1 VHSLAHLCVDFLRS
15 LALAQRIEVKL
26 IVAGEHLVFDHVLT
40 YVCAIM
46 CAAIFEESDQ
56 ANACLA
62 VFAGAPSDMTVTAD
76 EPRKAPAEPRAE
88 RRRHVLSKHGVE
100 LVDEFAWLKAA
111 NWQQVIRDP
120 SRLDPA
126 IRAYLDAENRYT
138 EQILGDTA
146 ELQAT
151 LYAELKGR
159 IRQDDASVPTADGA
173 FAYFV
178 RYRSGAQ
185 HPLVCR
191 HAGAGG
197 ADETLLDANALAAD
211 HRFFQL
217 GATRHSPDHRLLA
230 WASDDSGSE
239 FYAIRVRDI
248 ERATDLADVIPDTVG
263 NVVWRK
269 DAAGFYYVRLD
280 SDHRP
285 SMVFEHRLGTAI
297 EDDRLL
303 YEEADAR
310 YFVTLSRLRS
320 GDYAEISV
328 HDHETSE
335 SWLIDLHADA
345 AVPRLIAQ
353 RTPGIRYDV
362 EHHPHLFGQNALVLR
377 TNADA
382 EDFKLAWTPLAS
394 PAHSRWRDL
403 VEHRSGTY
411 LVTFALLRDW
421 LIRLEREN
429 GLPRIVVRDLI
440 SADEHTISF
449 PEEVYSL
456 AIENGFEFA
465 SQTLRFSY
473 SSMTT
478 PTEIWDY
485 DLATRARSLRKRHD
499 IPSGHDPSHY
509 VTRRLMAR
517 AADGQTVPLSILYR
531 KDLRPRGRA
540 PCLLYG
546 YGAYGLAV
554 PASFDANRL
563 SLVDR
568 GFVYVIAH
576 VRGGSENGWRW
587 YKDGKLTNKS
597 NSFRDFITAAE
608 YLIAEG
614 WVSRE
619 KIVAHGISAGGML
632 MGAVANL
639 RPDLFAGILAEVPFV
654 DVLNTMLDAELPLT
668 PPEWLEWGDPIAD
681 ATAFQEIRGYSPYDN
696 VSAQNYPSM
705 LVLAGLMDPR
715 VLYWEPAKWVARL
728 RSRRT
733 NHNLLALRTNM
744 DAGHAG
750 SAGRFERLKDIALC
764 YAFALKV
771 AQP

>member
-1 VHSLAHLCVDFLRS
+1 M
-15 LALAQRIEVKL
+15 KL
-26 IVAGEHLVFDHVLT
+26 IVAGEHLVFDQFLP
-40 YVCAIM
+40 YVCATM

-56 ANACLA
+56 PNAWMASFATASSGLA
-62 VFAGAPSDMTVTAD
+62 ATVD
-76 EPRKAPAEPRAE
+76 GSHKVPVEPRAE
-88 RRRHVLSKHGVE
+88 RRRHVLSHHGVE

-178 RYRSGAQ
+178 CYRSGAQ
-185 HPLVCR
+185 HPVVCR
-191 HAGAGG
+191 QARAGG
-197 ADETLLDANALAAD
+197 AEEILLDANAVAAD
-211 HRFFQL
+211 RSFFQL
-217 GATRHSPDHRLLA
+217 GSTRHSPDHRLLA

-239 FYAIRVRDI
+239 FYTIRVRDLK
-248 ERATDLADVIPDTVG
+248 RATDLADVIPDAVG
-263 NVVWRK
+263 NVVWRS
-269 DAAGFYYVRLD
+269 DAAGFFYVRLD
-280 SDHRP
+280 SSHRP
-285 SMVFEHRLGTAI
+285 SRVYEHRLGTAV
-297 EDDRLL
+297 EHDRLL
-303 YEEADAR
+303 YEESDAR
-310 YFVTLSRLRS
+310 YFVTLSRLLS

-328 HDHETSE
+328 HDHEASE
-335 SWLIDLHADA
+335 SWLIDLQADA

-353 RTPGIRYDV
+353 RTPGIRYKV
-362 EHHPHLFGQNALVLR
+362 EHHPHLFGQSVLVVS

-382 EDFKLAWTPLAS
+382 EDFKLAWTPLAL
-394 PAHSRWRDL
+394 PDRQHWREL
-403 VEHRSGTY
+403 VQHRPGTY

-429 GLPRIVVRDLI
+429 GLPRIVVRDLH
-440 SADEHTISF
+440 SAEEHTISF
-449 PEEVYSL
+449 PEEVYAL
-456 AIENGFEFA
+456 GIESGFEFV

-485 DLATRARSLRKRHD
+485 DLATRTRSLRKRHD
-499 IPSGHDPSHY
+499 IPSGHDPARY

-517 AADGQTVPLSILYR
+517 SADGQAVPLSILHR
-531 KDLRPRGRA
+531 KDFRPDGRA

-554 PASFDANRL
+554 PAAFDANRL

-568 GFVYVIAH
+568 GFVFVIAH
-576 VRGGSENGWRW
+576 VRGGTENGWHW
-587 YKDGKLTNKS
+587 YRNGKLANKS
-597 NSFRDFITAAE
+597 NSFRDFIAAAE
-608 YLIAEG
+608 CLVAEG
-614 WVSRE
+614 WVSGE
-619 KIVAHGISAGGML
+619 KIVAQGGSAGGML

-639 RPDLFAGILAEVPFV
+639 RPELFAGILAEVPFV
-654 DVLNTMLDAELPLT
+654 DVLNTMLDATLPLT

-681 ATAFQEIRGYSPYDN
+681 ATAFHEIRSYSPYEN

-733 NHNLLALRTNM
+733 NRNLLALRTNM
-744 DAGHAG
+744 DAGHSGA
-750 SAGRFERLKDIALC
+750 AGRFERLKDIALC
-764 YAFALKV
+764 YAFAIKV
-771 AQP
+771 ALS